1 MTEVTRLESRLE
13 SKAKSDF
20 ISSISH
26 ELRSPL
32 QGILCGID
40 LLSEQNSA
48 DLPILSQIETCS
60 TTLLEV
66 INHLLDFAKI
76 NNLSGREKLPS
87 DSYRRRNSLS
97 RPEIAAK
104 TFPEIPMETYSYANI
119 TEEVCDSMFY
129 SHTYNQE
136 PRSATKVD
144 LILDVSV
151 DANVQH
157 ISDVG
162 AWKRICIN
170 VINNALKYTQEGHV
184 AVSLRAGLRKDGHPL
199 IVLSV
204 VDTGRGMS
212 PEFLNN
218 RLFRPFEQEDDLS
231 QGTGLGMSI
240 VSKLVD
246 SLGGN
251 IEVQSLKNCGTTTTI
266 SVPLDDS
273 IRAPSSTGPRQPF
286 MGLQIGLIEPLQRD
300 QNLGGLSRK
309 LLLATLER
317 SCQRLGAELT
327 SSNGCNVEMLFEAD
341 LRRLDQRES
350 AAPTIILC
358 DSFMSA
364 HQLRKS
370 IEMQSRERHVECIA
384 QPYGPLRLAGAI
396 RACIDAAKDGHGF
409 GHDPELSGKIGRL
422 SGSHYS
428 DWAVQRQSLDFMAA
442 ATTQGRAISSPAD
455 EPDASD
461 LEDVTSAVPSDPYCD
476 ANTKTSLMR
485 ANEEKNIKN
494 HLLLRSKSDNSQS
507 STTSR
512 LAEPQPAAHAVPI
525 RLLLVDDN
533 TVNLRMLVT
542 YADKN
547 GYHRMTAVN
556 GKEAVAAY
564 ENAAHPSANASANT
578 ALISH
583 TVIPIV
589 ILLDINMPVMD
600 GFEAARRIRAFERSH
615 NLSPATIIAVTG
627 LGSAEAQKKARASG
641 MDLFLTKPVRPRE
654 LTTVLAPIV
663 EASSLQVGEGAG

>member
-1 MTEVTRLESRLE
+1 MAEVTRLESRLE

-40 LLSEQNSA
+40 LLSDQKSA

-60 TTLLEV
+60 TTLLEI
-66 INHLLDFAKI
+66 INHLLDFARI
-76 NNLSGREKLPS
+76 NNLSGRKKSLP
-87 DSYRRRNSLS
+87 DPFQRRKSLNQ
-97 RPEIAAK
+97 PDVAAK
-104 TFPEIPMETYSYANI
+104 AVLEILGETYSYAKI

-136 PRSATKVD
+136 PHSATKVE
-144 LILDVSV
+144 LILDMSG
-151 DANVQH
+151 DANLQH
-157 ISDVG
+157 SADVG

-170 VINNALKYTQEGHV
+170 VINNALKYTNEGHV
-184 AVSLRAGLRKDGHPL
+184 AVSLRNGSRKDGHPL

-212 PEFLNN
+212 SEFLNN
-218 RLFRPFEQEDDLS
+218 RLFRPFEQEDDLT

-240 VSKLVD
+240 VSKLVH
-246 SLGGN
+246 SLDGN
-251 IEVQSLKNCGTTTTI
+251 IEVQSLKNCGTTITI

-273 IRAPSSTGPRQPF
+273 IQAPNDSGLRQPF
-286 MGLQIGLIEPLQRD
+286 LGLQIGLVGPSQPD
-300 QNLGGLSRK
+300 QDLGGSGRK
-309 LLLATLER
+309 LLLDTLGR
-317 SCQRLGAELT
+317 SCHRLGAELT
-327 SSNGCNVEMLFEAD
+327 SSNGCDVEMVFEAEIWM
-341 LRRLDQRES
+341 LDQREK

-364 HQLRKS
+364 HQLRKPN
-370 IEMQSRERHVECIA
+370 EMQSRKRHVECIA

-396 RACIDAAKDGHGF
+396 QACIEAAKDGHGN
-409 GHDPELSGKIGRL
+409 GHVLHLTNGVLAP
-422 SGSHYS
+422 
-428 DWAVQRQSLDFMAA
+428 LDSRHPDQTGQPQLLDYV
-442 ATTQGRAISSPAD
+442 ATAGTPGH
-455 EPDASD
+455 
-461 LEDVTSAVPSDPYCD
+461 AVPSPSDKLNAPNLEGTTSASLGDLHRDTYSN
-476 ANTKTSLMR
+476 AALMGTSEEENT
-485 ANEEKNIKN
+485 EKR
-494 HLLLRSKSDNSQS
+494 LLFRSKTEPIPPSHAKSQS
-507 STTSR
+507 
-512 LAEPQPAAHAVPI
+512 APQTVPI

-542 YADKN
+542 YADKY
-547 GYHRMTAVN
+547 GYDRLTAVN
-556 GKEAVAAY
+556 GQEAVAAY
-564 ENAAHPSANASANT
+564 ENAAHPSANANANT
-578 ALISH
+578 GLISH
-583 TVIPIV
+583 AIIPIV

-627 LGSAEAQKKARASG
+627 LGSAEAQQKARASG

-654 LTTVLAPIV
+654 LTSVLAPIV
-663 EASSLQVGEGAG
+663 EGSSFQAVGGAG